1 MSFFIDALRK
11 LPDGTTTGRRVGE
24 YWTHDEA
31 VTAAKR
37 LIDAFLYREFLE
49 GAGRGIA
56 AEALLERYKAH
67 GEQPMIL
74 RDSDSSTNI
83 SRFNP
88 LTYASQRCREI
99 CGDAGNT

>member
-37 LIDAFLYREFLE
+37 LIDAFLYREFLQS
-49 GAGRGIA
+49 AAQGIG
-56 AEALLERYKAH
+56 AEALFERYKAG

-74 RDSDSSTNI
+74 RDSDSSTNV

-88 LTYASQRCREI
+88 LTYASQRCSEI
-99 CGDAGNT
+99 CGSAGKT